1 MNIRTERPDDYEA
14 VYSLV
19 EQAFAS
25 AEHSDGTEQ
34 DLVAALRKGE
44 AFGARTFVGCRNRW
58 QNCRPYPVYRGKSR
72 RRYRSCSG
80 TALCASGVSKAG
92 RWNRFD
98 SGGPPDCQKTGICL
112 LIGVG
117 ERNLLSALWVSAC
130 GIVRHRDP
138 GRDATRK
145 LFGDPPAGGCKASP
159 WSGDLC
165 KGIWH
170 LRNVP
175 KAGTFFRRT

>member
-44 AFGARTFVGCRNRW
+44 AFVPELSLVAEIDGKIVGHILFTEAKVGGDTVLVLAPLSVLPAYQR
-58 QNCRPYPVYRGKSR
+58 RGV
-72 RRYRSCSG
+72 G
-80 TALCASGVSKAG
+80 T
-92 RWNRFD
+92 D
-98 SGGPPDCQKTGICL
+98 SGRPPDCQKTGICL
-112 LIGVG
+112 LIGLG